1 MKASCPFAPNP
12 FETAQDKV
20 ADAWTAEQTLKQ
32 LTEQAEALVPELEE
46 TGDFTATGLPFRV
59 ENSMTRTAFVDGTPA
74 DFMSQVFEMEKGEVR
89 VIRGDG
95 VALIVQ
101 VTDMLPPEDNQELVA
116 MQTAL
121 GSGLDQSLS
130 EALFQVYMR
139 DAQLRARPQ
148 IDQNALNAVLT
159 SFQ

>member
-1 MKASCPFAPNP
+1 
-12 FETAQDKV
+12 
-20 ADAWTAEQTLKQ
+20 
-32 LTEQAEALVPELEE
+32 
-46 TGDFTATGLPFRV
+46 
-59 ENSMTRTAFVDGTPA
+59 
-74 DFMSQVFEMEKGEVR
+74 MEKGEVR